1 MNEINTDI
9 NKKYEIKLVDVET
22 NIKSLIKK
30 TNEQEKSLKEI
41 KLKLKDFNIFEIFK
55 SIGNNSE
62 NGQNNNILISLINNL
77 I

>member
-22 NIKSLIKK
+22 NIQSLIKK

-41 KLKLKDFNIFEIFK
+41 KLKLKDFN
-55 SIGNNSE
+55 NSK
-62 NGQNNNILISLINNL
+62 L
-77 I
+77 